1 MMTVSI
7 PVAHRGQVYRALSES
22 ETNTAVVRVAEKMRH
37 GIIAGDN
44 LIIEV
49 TDEEAAEAARWVASF
64 PIIGKFCA
72 YFVPDDVTY
81 EDRLGVFV
89 R

>member
-1 MMTVSI
+1 MMTVRI
-7 PVAHRGQVYRALSES
+7 PVAHQGHVYRALSES
-22 ETNTAVVRVAEKMRH
+22 EMNTAVVRVAEKMRL
-37 GIIAGDN
+37 GIIVGDN
-44 LIIEV
+44 LVIEV
-49 TDEEAAEAARWVASF
+49 TDEEAAEAARWIASF

-72 YFVPDDVTY
+72 YFVPDDVTH